1 MPLNKSKGDMYEFV
15 SHTYNTIKGECPHH
29 CSYCSIIRIAHRFG
43 TKQNP
48 AHFDEK
54 EMNVN
59 LGENN
64 FIFVGSSND
73 MFAREIP
80 DEWIIRTLEKAA
92 RYNNL
97 YLVQTKNP
105 GRYRQFLR
113 YMDPARFTLCTTI
126 ETNYDMPEIMGM
138 APAPEARSTAM
149 ALLPKNYQKMV
160 TIEPI
165 IKFQLKTFSRMVLCC
180 GADQINI
187 GADSFNTGLPEPTGK
202 EIKNLVRVLSPY
214 TKIIKKPNLARLLK
228 E

>member
-1 MPLNKSKGDMYEFV
+1 M
-15 SHTYNTIKGECPHH
+15 
-29 CSYCSIIRIAHRFG
+29 R
-43 TKQNP
+43 
-48 AHFDEK
+48 
-54 EMNVN
+54 VN

-64 FIFVGSSND
+64 FVFIGSSND

-92 RYNNL
+92 RYNNK
-97 YLVQTKNP
+97 YLVQSKNP
-105 GRYRQFLR
+105 GRFSQFLR

-138 APAPEARSTAM
+138 APTPETRSAAM
-149 ALLPKNYQKMV
+149 ASLPKNYQKMV

-165 IKFQLKTFSRMVLCC
+165 IKFRLKEFSYLVLCC

-187 GADSFNTGLPEPTGK
+187 GADSFNTGLPEPTGR
-202 EIKNLVRVLSPY
+202 EIENLVRVLSPHA
-214 TKIIKKPNLARLLK
+214 KIIKKPNLARLLK